1 MEIVI
6 VEREYDEPLTDESMA
21 DIVRRGAPCLALRRV
36 TPLRTY
42 LSKDRRRAI
51 CTYEGPDAASVR
63 AANDEAGVAYTRVWS
78 CSVHPSETDP
88 RD

>member
-6 VEREYDEPLTDESMA
+6 VEREYEEPLTDEEID
-21 DIVRRGAPCLALRRV
+21 DIARRTAPCLSLRRV
-36 TPLRTY
+36 TSLRTY
-42 LSKDRRRAI
+42 LSKDRRRAV

-78 CSVHPSETDP
+78 CSILDAGPP
-88 RD
+88 